1 MPKVTL
7 EHFAQRKQQILQ
19 DCIVCFSRKGFHQTS
34 MRDLCE
40 ALNISAGGL
49 YRYFGSKEEI
59 IHAMVEEDH
68 TQWLSAFS
76 TLSPDLSFR
85 DSLVALAAMAE
96 KIYTTSREIN
106 SVWLQI
112 HAESASNPSVQKLI
126 EQHYRSFSK
135 MLEQVIKRAQ
145 ARRELTSH
153 FSAAVLANFIISA
166 FDGLMMRMVV
176 DSTVSSKKLSRDFV
190 NIITQLTDNREDAA

>member
-19 DCIVCFSRKGFHQTS
+19 DCIVCFSRKDFHQTS

-40 ALNISAGGL
+40 ALNISTGGL

-68 TQWLSAFS
+68 TQCLSAFS
-76 TLSPDLSFR
+76 TLSTDLSFR
-85 DSLVALAAMAE
+85 DSLVALAVMAE
-96 KIYTTSREIN
+96 QIYTTSREIN

-112 HAESASNPSVQKLI
+112 HAESASNPTVQKLI
-126 EQHYRSFSK
+126 EQHYRSF
-135 MLEQVIKRAQ
+135 
-145 ARRELTSH
+145 
-153 FSAAVLANFIISA
+153 
-166 FDGLMMRMVV
+166 
-176 DSTVSSKKLSRDFV
+176 SKKLSRDFV